1 MKSPLLLLLL
11 FSIQLFSQDY
21 VPLLKK
27 DAFWDVG
34 EVTRFSRSPC
44 SINSISRD
52 QIGKDTIIANKTYK
66 KIKRYPVVGTRS
78 GYYNCLKAPY
88 LIDTTN
94 YNFSE
99 YYFREDISEKKV
111 YRLRIENNEKIEE
124 IYYDFSLKV
133 GDTLKY
139 NVFWNKDF
147 SIVKK
152 IEQDSN
158 GKKKFIFDNSGD
170 GTIGGYYYT
179 EGLGGKF
186 GFFHRTNYD
195 WMDVYPSLYC
205 FGNDMLNNNC
215 HISVETNY
223 NDEGSDEIEDENY
236 GEDQNN
242 SEENQLKVFPNPTK
256 SILYIENKD
265 NTTIKIFSIKGKL
278 LKQIISDTDFEIDV
292 TLFSSGLYFLEI
304 SNLSSREKRKF
315 IKI

>member
-133 GDTLKY
+133 GDTLAYKVLM
-139 NVFWNKDF
+139 NVEF
-147 SIVKK
+147 SILKK
-152 IEQDSN
+152 IEKDADGRN
-158 GKKKFIFDNSGD
+158 KFWFSHYRD
-170 GTIGGYYYT
+170 GAIGGYSYT
-179 EGLGGKF
+179 EGSGGKY
-186 GFFHRTNYD
+186 GFFHRFNYD
-195 WMDVYPSLYC
+195 WMGVYPSLYC
-205 FGNDMLNNNC
+205 FGYDM
-215 HISVETNY
+215 I
-223 NDEGSDEIEDENY
+223 
-236 GEDQNN
+236 NN
-242 SEENQLKVFPNPTK
+242 SCYITLDLTDLVNTDHKLQYFPNPVKDVLSIKNNDEVTVRIYSANGSLLKNVK
-256 SILYIENKD
+256 SNSDLEIDLANFKTGIYILEIA
-265 NTTIKIFSIKGKL
+265 NTTGIKRSKL
-278 LKQIISDTDFEIDV
+278 LK
-292 TLFSSGLYFLEI
+292 L
-304 SNLSSREKRKF
+304 
-315 IKI
+315 